1 MCTALSFKTKD
12 HYFGRT
18 LDIDM
23 SYGEKICVMPRR
35 FPLRFCRMGEMD
47 SHFAMI
53 GMAAVVSGTPLYY
66 DAVNER
72 GLGMAGLNFPKNAHY
87 FTERPECD
95 NVAPFEFI
103 PWVLGRCATVEEAK
117 ALLSRINL
125 ADIPFSRELPP
136 AALHWIISDREKSIV
151 VESVKTGIKIHRNP
165 LGVMTNNP
173 PFEYQMFNLNN
184 YRGLCRETVENR
196 FSDDLELDIYCQGL
210 GGLGLPGD
218 VSSMSRFVRA
228 AFNSRNSVCREDENS
243 SVSRFFHIMG
253 SVEMIEGCCRTDA
266 GTWDKTVYT
275 SCVNT
280 DRGLYYYTTYGNRQ
294 INCVNMYGENLDGGG
309 LSVFDLNESEN
320 ILYQN

>member
-1 MCTALSFKTKD
+1 
-12 HYFGRT
+12 
-18 LDIDM
+18 M
-23 SYGEKICVMPRR
+23 SHLLK
-35 FPLRFCRMGEMD
+35 
-47 SHFAMI
+47 
-53 GMAAVVSGTPLYY
+53 
-66 DAVNER
+66 
-72 GLGMAGLNFPKNAHY
+72 
-87 FTERPECD
+87 
-95 NVAPFEFI
+95 FI

-320 ILYQN
+320 ILVPKLGKINSRRYFCGCFSYIKIIDAKSVASKKESAEASFSRAENSFVQGLQRV